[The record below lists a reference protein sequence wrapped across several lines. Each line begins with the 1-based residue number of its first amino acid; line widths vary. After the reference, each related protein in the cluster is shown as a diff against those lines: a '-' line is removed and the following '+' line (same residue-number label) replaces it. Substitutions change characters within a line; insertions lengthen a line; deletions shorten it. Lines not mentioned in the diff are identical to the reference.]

1 LTGGATVE
9 VEGLGWRPLRRRRP
23 VFSGLDLVI
32 PAGQRVLLAG
42 PSGAGKSSLL
52 RAMAGLLLT
61 AGSGELSGTVR
72 IGKGEIGGERAGRV
86 GLLLQDP
93 LAGLVADTVGRDVAF
108 GLENSSVP
116 RHAIWPRVHAALRD
130 TAFPYPVDHPTAALS
145 GGEAQRLALAGS
157 LAFGG
162 EVMLLDEPTSMLDPA
177 AAASVREAVR
187 RAAADR
193 SRTTVIVE
201 HRLEP
206 WLDFADRLL
215 VLGADGSLV
224 ADGDPR
230 HVLDLHGP
238 WLASRGVWVPGQ
250 GPPRPLDVDSNLVE
264 PYAAADGELVC
275 ADGLRKELPAA
286 APARR
291 SREGTARTVAV
302 DGVSISVHGGRALG
316 VTGDNGAGKST
327 LVSLL
332 AGLARPTAG
341 HVTAPALGGR
351 QGDLF
356 RWPSRAL
363 SSRVSWVP
371 QLPEHGVVAT
381 TVLDEVTASGR
392 ACGRPSTWLARRA
405 DDLLE
410 QLGLSHLRESSPYH
424 LSGGEQRRLMLA
436 ASLAHGPNVVVL
448 DEPTVGQDSLTWA
461 AVVGVVGAARDA
473 GCGVALAS
481 HDADAVGA
489 VADDRLRLERGRAT
503 R

>member
-52 RAMAGLLLT
+52 RAIAGLLLT
-61 AGSGELSGTVR
+61 AGSGELSGSVR
-72 IGKGEIGGERAGRV
+72 VGTCGIGGERAGRV

-93 LAGLVADTVGRDVAF
+93 LAGLVAGTVGRDVAF
-108 GLENSSVP
+108 GLENSRVP
-116 RHAIWPRVHAALRD
+116 RHAIWPRVHEALRD
-130 TAFPYPVDHPTAALS
+130 AAFPYPVDHPTAALS
-145 GGEAQRLALAGS
+145 GGETQRLAFAGS

-177 AAASVREAVR
+177 AAASVRDAVR

-215 VLGADGSLV
+215 VLDADGSLV
-224 ADGDPR
+224 ADGEPR
-230 HVLDLHGP
+230 RVLDAHGP

-250 GPPRPLDVDSNLVE
+250 GPPRPLGVGSSLVE
-264 PYAAADGELVC
+264 PYAAADGALVR
-275 ADGLRKELPAA
+275 ADRLRKELS

-291 SREGTARTVAV
+291 SREGAVTTVAV
-302 DGVSISVHGGRALG
+302 DGVSTSVDAGQALG
-316 VTGDNGAGKST
+316 VIGDNGAGKST

-341 HVTAPALGGR
+341 HVTAPALRGR
-351 QGDLF
+351 QRDLF

-363 SSRVSWVP
+363 TARVSWMP
-371 QLPEHGVVAT
+371 QLPEQGVVAS
-381 TVLDEVTASGR
+381 TVLDEVIASGR
-392 ACGRPSTWLARRA
+392 ACGRPPAWLASRA

-410 QLGLSHLRESSPYH
+410 QLGLSQLRESSPYH

-436 ASLAHGPNVVVL
+436 ASLVHGPNVVVL

-461 AVVGVVGAARDA
+461 AVVGAVGAARDA

-481 HDADAVGA
+481 HDADAVDA
-489 VADDRLRLERGRAT
+489 VADRRLRLERGRAT

>member
-23 VFSGLDLVI
+23 VFAGLDLLI

-52 RAMAGLLLT
+52 RAIAGLLLT
-61 AGSGELSGTVR
+61 AGSGELSGSVR
-72 IGKGEIGGERAGRV
+72 IGTGPGAGEPAGSV

-108 GLENSSVP
+108 GLENSRVP

-130 TAFPYPVDHPTAALS
+130 AAFPYPVDHPTAALS
-145 GGEAQRLALAGS
+145 GGETQRLALAGS

-162 EVMLLDEPTSMLDPA
+162 KVMLLDEPTSMLDPA
-177 AAASVREAVR
+177 AAAAVR
-187 RAAADR
+187 DAVRQAAADR

-215 VLGADGSLV
+215 VLDADGSLI

-230 HVLDLHGP
+230 RVLDLHGP
-238 WLASRGVWVPGQ
+238 WLAARGVWVPGQ
-250 GPPRPLDVDSNLVE
+250 GPPRPLVVASNLVE
-264 PYAAADGELVC
+264 PHAAADAVLVR
-275 ADGLRKELPAA
+275 ADGVRKELTAA
-286 APARR
+286 APGHR
-291 SREGTARTVAV
+291 SRQGTARTVAV
-302 DGVSISVHGGRALG
+302 DGVSTSVDAGRALC

-351 QGDLF
+351 RRDLF
-356 RWPSRAL
+356 RWPSRSL
-363 SSRVSWVP
+363 SARVSWVP
-371 QLPEHGVVAT
+371 QLPEHGVVAS

-392 ACGRPSTWLARRA
+392 ACGLPPAWLAHRA
-405 DDLLE
+405 DVLLE

-424 LSGGEQRRLMLA
+424 LSGGEQRRLLLA
-436 ASLAHGPNVVVL
+436 ASLVHGPNVVVL

-461 AVVGVVGAARDA
+461 SVVGVVAAARDA

-481 HDADAVGA
+481 HDADAVAA
-489 VADDRLRLERGRAT
+489 VADSRLRLEHGRAT

>member
-1 LTGGATVE
+1 
-9 VEGLGWRPLRRRRP
+9 
-23 VFSGLDLVI
+23 
-32 PAGQRVLLAG
+32 VLLAG

-52 RAMAGLLLT
+52 RAIAGLLLT
-61 AGSGELSGTVR
+61 AGSGELSGSVR
-72 IGKGEIGGERAGRV
+72 VGTRGTGGGRAGRV

-108 GLENSSVP
+108 GLENSRVP
-116 RHAIWPRVHAALRD
+116 RHAIWPRVQDALRD
-130 TAFPYPVDHPTAALS
+130 AAFPYPVDHPTAALS
-145 GGEAQRLALAGS
+145 GGETQRLALAGS

-177 AAASVREAVR
+177 AAASVRDAVR

-215 VLGADGSLV
+215 VLDADGSLV
-224 ADGDPR
+224 ADGEPR
-230 HVLDLHGP
+230 RVLDANGP

-250 GPPRPLDVDSNLVE
+250 GPPRPLDVGSSLVE
-264 PYAAADGELVC
+264 PYAAAAGALVR
-275 ADGLRKELPAA
+275 ADRLRKELPAP

-291 SREGTARTVAV
+291 SREGAVTTVAV
-302 DGVSISVHGGRALG
+302 DGVSTSVDAGRALG
-316 VTGDNGAGKST
+316 VIGDNGAGKST

-332 AGLARPTAG
+332 AGLARPTTG
-341 HVTAPALGGR
+341 HVTAPALSGR
-351 QGDLF
+351 HGDLF

-363 SSRVSWVP
+363 SARVSWMP
-371 QLPEHGVVAT
+371 QLPEHGVVAS
-381 TVLDEVTASGR
+381 TVLDEVIASGR
-392 ACGRPSTWLARRA
+392 ACGRPPAWLASRA

-410 QLGLSHLRESSPYH
+410 QLGLSQLRESSPYH

-436 ASLAHGPNVVVL
+436 ASLVHGPNVVLL

-489 VADDRLRLERGRAT
+489 VADDRLLLERGRAT

>member
-1 LTGGATVE
+1 LTGGAKVE

-52 RAMAGLLLT
+52 HAIAGLLLT
-61 AGSGELSGTVR
+61 AGSGELSGSVR
-72 IGKGEIGGERAGRV
+72 IGTSESGGERAGRV

-108 GLENSSVP
+108 GLENSRVP
-116 RHAIWPRVHAALRD
+116 RDVIWPRVHAALRD
-130 TAFPYPVDHPTAALS
+130 AAFPYPVDHPTAALS
-145 GGEAQRLALAGS
+145 GGETQRLALAGS

-177 AAASVREAVR
+177 AAASVRDAVR

-215 VLGADGSLV
+215 VLDADGSLV

-230 HVLDLHGP
+230 RMLDVQGA

-250 GPPRPLDVDSNLVE
+250 GPPRPLGVGSSLVA
-264 PYAAADGELVC
+264 PYAAADGELVR

-291 SREGTARTVAV
+291 SRDGSATVAV
-302 DGVSISVHGGRALG
+302 DGVSTSVDAGRALG

-341 HVTAPALGGR
+341 HVTAPALRGR
-351 QGDLF
+351 KGDLF

-363 SSRVSWVP
+363 SARVSWVP

-392 ACGRPSTWLARRA
+392 ACGRPPAWLADRA

-410 QLGLSHLRESSPYH
+410 LLGLSQLRESSPYH

-436 ASLAHGPNVVVL
+436 ASLVHGPNVVVL

-489 VADDRLRLERGRAT
+489 VADDRLLLERGRAT